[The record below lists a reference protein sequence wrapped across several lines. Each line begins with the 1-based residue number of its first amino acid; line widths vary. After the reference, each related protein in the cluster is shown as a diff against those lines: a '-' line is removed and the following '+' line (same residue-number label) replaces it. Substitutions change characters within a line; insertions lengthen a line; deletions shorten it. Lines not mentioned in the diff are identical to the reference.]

1 LEAGFGYKYNAEYL
15 SASYFHPPSNQS
27 QHQHS
32 LYLSINKYHYRN
44 PARNITTMSPEP
56 STFAPSLVDDS
67 VKEGPCEDL
76 GAASLV
82 RPFTKKQQYEFNSVE
97 ESRAYGFRDR

>member
-1 LEAGFGYKYNAEYL
+1 
-15 SASYFHPPSNQS
+15 
-27 QHQHS
+27 
-32 LYLSINKYHYRN
+32 
-44 PARNITTMSPEP
+44 MSPEP